1 MVETFISP
9 YSLSPSMKWWK
20 KQKEQT
26 IDPLKDIQAI
36 LECLNELSNDA
47 KPLLKDLHKLE
58 ELEKER
64 QVGRESIL
72 PINLEAQ
79 AKLLDTIL
87 QRYEFFQNDVDINGI
102 RVKEIARNLLKEA
115 KKAGLKDLVQEKK
128 KEMKWQFDW

>member
-1 MVETFISP
+1 MS
-9 YSLSPSMKWWK
+9 WWK
-20 KQKEQT
+20 KQKEQS
-26 IDPLKDIQAI
+26 IDVLKDIQAI
-36 LECLNELSNDA
+36 QECLREMSDDA

-79 AKLLDTIL
+79 AKLMDTIL

-115 KKAGLKDLVQEKK
+115 KKAGLKDLVQEKN

>member
-1 MVETFISP
+1 MS
-9 YSLSPSMKWWK
+9 WWK
-20 KQKEQT
+20 KQKEQS
-26 IDPLKDIQAI
+26 IDVLKDIQAI
-36 LECLNELSNDA
+36 QECLREMSDDA